1 MGECGG
7 PTGVRKAEEGSR
19 ETAQRKTMENA
30 PVKTDTLSSGIRMT
44 LADGKTVVGGQ
55 AIMTKVL
62 RLTFQTDR
70 LAEEFKKR
78 PQSGQPS
85 KAA

>member
-1 MGECGG
+1 
-7 PTGVRKAEEGSR
+7 
-19 ETAQRKTMENA
+19 MENA

-62 RLTFQTDR
+62 RLTFQKDR
-70 LAEEFKKR
+70 LAEKFKKR
-78 PQSGQPS
+78 PQSGEQT